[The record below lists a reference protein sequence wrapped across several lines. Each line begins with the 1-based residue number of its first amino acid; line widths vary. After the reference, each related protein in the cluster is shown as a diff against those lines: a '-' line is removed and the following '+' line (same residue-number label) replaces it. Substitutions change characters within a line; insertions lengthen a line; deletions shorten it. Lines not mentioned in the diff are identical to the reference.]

1 MVIDEKAA
9 TTVGRLILIAA
20 ELDAQLN
27 AVCMEALL
35 VPESHFGLPLVAT
48 LDAPRKIEIL
58 KSWAKHLE
66 AENWRKMLTRYAEEA
81 EEVMRLRNIAAHSLY
96 RQEGEK
102 FTFASLGAAKLLK
115 SIEKPGK
122 AVELA
127 HLDAA
132 FERARAT
139 LQMGEEVYQNFQ
151 RVRLEMGRRA
161 PAPPV
166 G

>member
-1 MVIDEKAA
+1 M
-9 TTVGRLILIAA
+9 
-20 ELDAQLN
+20 AQ
-27 AVCMEALL
+27 AV
-35 VPESHFGLPLVAT
+35 
-48 LDAPRKIEIL
+48 
-58 KSWAKHLE
+58 
-66 AENWRKMLTRYAEEA
+66 
-81 EEVMRLRNIAAHSLY
+81 
-96 RQEGEK
+96 K